1 MSNLNITILSTQ
13 TINTTSKAGKPLQQL
28 EVAYKNN
35 TFGGKVESKK
45 LFGFGANKPAF
56 EALTGAAQGSSFDIS
71 VTKNDAGYNDWTS
84 CKPAGAASPSANSG
98 APAASNPG
106 STTVKSTYE
115 TPDER
120 AKKQV
125 YIIRQ
130 SSISSAISALGVGA
144 KSAPTSDAVLQL
156 ADVFF
161 QWVMQD
167 PEKAVKQ
174 DLVNIPNDFPDV
186 PDVM

>member
-13 TINTTSKAGKPLQQL
+13 TINTTSKTGKPLQQL

-56 EALTGAAQGSSFDIS
+56 EALTGAAQGSSFDITVS
-71 VTKNDAGYNDWTS
+71 KNDAGYNDWTS
-84 CKPAGAASPSANSG
+84 CKPAGAT
-98 APAASNPG
+98 APATPS
-106 STTVKSTYE
+106 STGQVNEAKVQVKSTYE
-115 TPDER
+115 TPEER

-167 PEKAVKQ
+167 PEKTVKQ

-186 PDVM
+186 E

>member
-84 CKPAGAASPSANSG
+84 CKPAGAASSQ
-98 APAASNPG
+98 PAAAQATGAVSG
-106 STTVKSTYE
+106 TTVKSTYE
-115 TPDER
+115 TPEER
-120 AKKQV
+120 SKKQI

-186 PDVM
+186 E

>member
-1 MSNLNITILSTQ
+1 M
-13 TINTTSKAGKPLQQL
+13 
-28 EVAYKNN
+28 
-35 TFGGKVESKK
+35 ESKK

-84 CKPAGAASPSANSG
+84 CKPAGAAQSASTGVASQSAGTVSG
-98 APAASNPG
+98 A
-106 STTVKSTYE
+106 TTVKSTYE

-130 SSISSAISALGVGA
+130 SSITSAISSLAVGA
-144 KSAPTSDAVLQL
+144 KSALKPEDVLVV
-156 ADVFF
+156 AEAYYN
-161 QWVMQD
+161 WVTQS
-167 PEKAVKQ
+167 PEAAVKQ
-174 DLVNIPNDFPDV
+174 DLFELPNDME
-186 PDVM
+186 VM

>member
-45 LFGFGANKPAF
+45 LFSFGAGAPAYT
-56 EALTGAAQGSSFDIS
+56 ALTGAAQGSSFDVEVS
-71 VTKNDAGYNDWTS
+71 KNAAGYNDWVS
-84 CKPAGAASPSANSG
+84 CKPAGAATPTQ
-98 APAASNPG
+98 
-106 STTVKSTYE
+106 TTTGQVNEAKVSVKSTYE
-115 TPDER
+115 TSEER
-120 AKKQV
+120 AKKQI

-130 SSISSAISALGVGA
+130 SSLSSAISALAVGA
-144 KSAPTSDAVLQL
+144 KSVPTSDAILDL

-161 QWVMQD
+161 QWVLQD
-167 PEKAVKQ
+167 PEKTVQQ
-174 DLVNIPNDFPDV
+174 DLMSLPNDFPDV
-186 PDVM
+186 E